1 MLPIKHQLILLL
13 YTCAIPFIYSIG
25 LKSNILAV
33 VLIIICLF
41 YNYFTFDF
49 KNCKYSS
56 DKENNECIIGYVK
69 SFAGIFTGGCLDV
82 WHVYHV
88 LFWIII
94 GQLAPGRFIMAFLA
108 SVGWEM
114 TEHFGFKYICE
125 CRHFFCGRYEDVVLN
140 MIGYGIGSALAK
152 K

>member
-13 YTCAIPFIYSIG
+13 YTCAIPFIHFIH
-25 LKSNILAV
+25 LKSATLAL
-33 VLIIICLF
+33 VLIIICLI
-41 YNYFTFDF
+41 YIYFSSDI
-49 KNCKYSS
+49 KNCKYVSS
-56 DKENNECIIGYVK
+56 KENNECILGSVK
-69 SFAGIFTGGCLDV
+69 SCAGLFTGGCLDV

-94 GQLAPGRFIMAFLA
+94 GQLAPGRFLVTFLA
-108 SVGWEM
+108 SVGWEV
-114 TEHFGFKYICE
+114 TEHFMFKYFCE
-125 CRHFFCGRYEDVVLN
+125 CRHFFCGRYEDIALN